1 MAPIMKR
8 TLAGLLLLSLVACGN
23 DSTTDPSGG
32 SLQVQD
38 LSIGTGAVVAT
49 GDVATVHYT
58 GTLTNGNV
66 FDSSRTANR
75 PYSFRVGAGQ
85 VIRGWDAG
93 VPGMRV
99 GGRRKLTIPP
109 SMAYGSQGQGS
120 IPPNSTLIFDIELLS
135 VSR

>member
-49 GDVATVHYT
+49 EDVATVHYT